1 MNTDQTA
8 TRLFG
13 YIRLQ
18 PGIRP
23 IHGYTVLYACL
34 TGIPFLV
41 TINFIQ
47 PFILTAMLDIPTQQ
61 HGSISGYLAILHEII
76 LVLLTSPI
84 GALADRIGRRRL
96 LGAGYIIAAAGLM
109 VYPWA
114 TSITGLALI
123 RSVYAVGAA
132 AIVSTYS
139 IILTDYPQEKSR
151 GKLIAMAGVLNGFGI
166 LIITFIAGNLPAWL
180 ASMDYG
186 AVTAGRLSMGLVGF
200 ACFVSAI
207 IVVVGLRG
215 GDRGADSN
223 HKKQAFVSLLRQGFG
238 AARNP
243 RIAISFAS
251 AFAGRGDVVV
261 IGTFVSLW
269 GTQAGIARGLT
280 EADALAKA
288 TIVFAV
294 LQSAA
299 LLAAPFIGFLN
310 DRINRVTALAIG
322 MSLAAVGYIIFGL
335 QVDPFGDSWVPIAI
349 ILGLGQISAILAGT
363 TLIGQEADPRITG
376 ATIGVWAFCGALG
389 TMLGSLAGGL
399 IYDMISPGAPFLMMG
414 IANLIV
420 ALATCYVR
428 IKYPQESQLKLQ

>member
-1 MNTDQTA
+1 MNTDPKS
-8 TRLFG
+8 TRLLG

-18 PGIRP
+18 PGISP
-23 IHGYTVLYACL
+23 AHGYTALFACL

-41 TINFIQ
+41 LINFIQ
-47 PFILTAMLDIPTQQ
+47 PYILTAMLDIPTQQ
-61 HGSISGYLAILHEII
+61 HGSISGYLAILHEMI
-76 LVLLTSPI
+76 LILLTSPI
-84 GALADRIGRRRL
+84 GALADRIGRRRI
-96 LGAGYIIAAAGLM
+96 LGAGYIVAAIGLM

-114 TSITGLALI
+114 TSVAGLAFI
-123 RSVYAVGAA
+123 RCIYAVGAA

-151 GKLIAMAGVLNGFGI
+151 GKLIAMAGVLNGVGI
-166 LIITFIAGNLPAWL
+166 LLITFIGGNLPAL
-180 ASMDYG
+180 LVSTGFSAAS
-186 AVTAGRLSMGLVGF
+186 AGRMAMGLAGA
-200 ACFVSAI
+200 ACIVSGV
-207 IVVVGLRG
+207 IVVLGLRG
-215 GDRGADSN
+215 GDHGVASN
-223 HKKQAFVSLLRQGFG
+223 EKKQAFLSLLRRGFG

-243 RIAISFAS
+243 RIAVSFAA

-299 LLAAPFIGFLN
+299 LLASPFIGILN
-310 DRINRVTALAIG
+310 DRINRVTALAVG
-322 MSLAAVGYIIFGL
+322 MSLAAIGYISFGL
-335 QVDPFGDSWVPIAI
+335 QTDPFGDNWVPIAI
-349 ILGLGQISAILAGT
+349 VLGLGQISAILAGA
-363 TLIGQEADPRITG
+363 TLIGQEVDPKITG

-428 IKYPQESQLKLQ
+428 VKHPRENYQQTQ